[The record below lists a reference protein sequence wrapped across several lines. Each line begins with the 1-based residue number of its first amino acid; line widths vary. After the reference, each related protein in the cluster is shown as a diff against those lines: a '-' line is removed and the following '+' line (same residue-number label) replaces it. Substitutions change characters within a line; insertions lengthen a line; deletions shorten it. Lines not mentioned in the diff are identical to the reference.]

1 MDIPNKKYFQ
11 VFFDMCKPAG
21 EDEPRTFG
29 LTVTPEMTPHDVVA
43 RILGQ
48 EQKANNTPWRD
59 GHYKAEGYFVEQLVL
74 TKEKAVPLGQDFTMT
89 FKYGDFGKASEK
101 IAAMSGE
108 KNFSVEVRLEAM
120 GREFVDRGV
129 LLEGFSSFFF
139 LYVFLSSKVG
149 PSSSLRQ

>member
-1 MDIPNKKYFQ
+1 
-11 VFFDMCKPAG
+11 MCKPAG
-21 EDEPRTFG
+21 EDEPRTMG

-59 GHYKAEGYFVEQLVL
+59 GNYKAEGYFVEQLVL

-101 IAAMSGE
+101 IAEMSGE
-108 KNFSVEVRLEAM
+108 KNYSVEVRLEAM
-120 GREFVDRGV
+120 GREFVDHGI
-129 LLEGFSSFFF
+129 LLEGIFHSFSLFFF
-139 LYVFLSSKVG
+139 PRRRWDQVH
-149 PSSSLRQ
+149 P